1 MESFGGCLKLK
12 NRLLAWI
19 SVKSV
24 RDMTLMQPIQPLQV
38 GLDQKINKTKQTFS
52 YPSCNFIALRGA
64 IKLCCCINRWS
75 ISCRL
80 PNLSPTPLHR
90 FHRHDIHGIQRCLW
104 RLYICLLLCEKYS
117 GGCGSYDPSILN
129 GVFNVFLPIK
139 ATHFVVYFSK
149 EYDVVLVVDPVF
161 HWRDFFF
168 SLGSVICKNYTSPN
182 DKYGKNT
189 NAIDIGITG
198 SWGMGRSGRHRL
210 TCRGRGR
217 RCRPIRRGRG

>member
-38 GLDQKINKTKQTFS
+38 GLDPKINKTKQTFS

-149 EYDVVLVVDPVF
+149 EYDMATSNRDYLLLSRPSSDMISPMINSVLEHANNCDNF
-161 HWRDFFF
+161 SIHWYSF
-168 SLGSVICKNYTSPN
+168 SLGATSQ
-182 DKYGKNT
+182 T
-189 NAIDIGITG
+189 LSLFLIH
-198 SWGMGRSGRHRL
+198 SQE
-210 TCRGRGR
+210 
-217 RCRPIRRGRG
+217 